1 MRKTYLR
8 ILTIECRIHLC
19 ASVDS
24 VDVDVHEVALI
35 FTRSGAERSW
45 MVKNSI
51 RTCGKKRMK

>member
-1 MRKTYLR
+1 M
-8 ILTIECRIHLC
+8 IHLC

-35 FTRSGAERSW
+35 FTGSGAERSW